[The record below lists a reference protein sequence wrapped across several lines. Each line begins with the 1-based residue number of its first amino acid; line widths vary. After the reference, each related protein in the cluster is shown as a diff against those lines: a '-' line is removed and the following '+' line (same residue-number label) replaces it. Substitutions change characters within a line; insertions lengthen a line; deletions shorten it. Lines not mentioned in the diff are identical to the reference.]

1 MTDFLSQVQEAEQNA
16 AAMLE
21 KAIARNQNSI
31 RKYKAE
37 LAEEQKKKEETAQE
51 EMKASIQADRAKRRQ
66 SYELQIQEGEA
77 EATKLKT
84 ERESRIKPLLPEATT
99 FLLDLL

>member
-21 KAIARNQNSI
+21 KAITRNQNSI

-37 LAEEQKKKEETAQE
+37 LAEEQKKKEEIAQE
-51 EMKASIQADRAKRRQ
+51 EMKESIQADRAKRRQ
-66 SYELQIQEGEA
+66 SYESQMHEGES
-77 EATKLKT
+77 EASKLET
-84 ERESRIKPLLPEATT
+84 ERTAQIKPILPEATT
-99 FLLDLL
+99 LLLDLL

>member
-21 KAIARNQNSI
+21 KAITRNQNAL

-37 LAEEQKKKEETAQE
+37 LAEEQKKKEDAAQE
-51 EMKASIQADRAKRRQ
+51 EMKGCIQADRAKRRQ
-66 SYELQIQEGEA
+66 SYETQVRSGEE
-77 EATKLKT
+77 EAQKLET
-84 ERESRIKPLLPEATT
+84 EREALIKPALSEATT
-99 FLLDLL
+99 LLLDLL